1 MFNNNSNLS
10 ELIDEDNNII
20 MLNHIIDNNA
30 TNKKSAIPKKA
41 IRLIHRYQLWLYKYI
56 LNRISIIIQHMLQLK
71 DEPKTK
77 LNIKTDDL
85 LSLSNDENHL
95 SIINKYSVFKLK

>member
-1 MFNNNSNLS
+1 VFNNNSNLS

-41 IRLIHRYQLWLYKYI
+41 IRLIHRYQL
-56 LNRISIIIQHMLQLK
+56 
-71 DEPKTK
+71 
-77 LNIKTDDL
+77 
-85 LSLSNDENHL
+85 
-95 SIINKYSVFKLK
+95 